1 VYRVPSLDTLDK
13 RQVLH
18 VKYLCNS
25 STVAMLMVVMV
36 VTVMLIQNSLFPF
49 ECHKIRTYV
58 GKLIT

>member
-1 VYRVPSLDTLDK
+1 MRSADQK

-25 STVAMLMVVMV
+25 STVAMIMVVVVVVEQV
-36 VTVMLIQNSLFPF
+36 VTVILMQNNLFLF
-49 ECHKIRTYV
+49 ACHKIRTYV

>member
-1 VYRVPSLDTLDK
+1 MRSADQK

-25 STVAMLMVVMV
+25 STVAMIMVVVVVEQV
-36 VTVMLIQNSLFPF
+36 VTVILMQNNLFLF
-49 ECHKIRTYV
+49 ACHKIRTYV

>member
-1 VYRVPSLDTLDK
+1 MCSADQK

-25 STVAMLMVVMV
+25 STVAVIMIVMV
-36 VTVMLIQNSLFPF
+36 VVVVVVTVILMQNILFLF

>member
-1 VYRVPSLDTLDK
+1 MCSADQK

-18 VKYLCNS
+18 VKYLRNS
-25 STVAMLMVVMV
+25 STVATMMEVVVVVEV
-36 VTVMLIQNSLFPF
+36 VTVILMQNNLFLF

>member
-1 VYRVPSLDTLDK
+1 MGSVDQK

-25 STVAMLMVVMV
+25 YTVAIMMVVV
-36 VTVMLIQNSLFPF
+36 VVVAVIRMQNSLFLF
-49 ECHKIRTYV
+49 ESHKIRTYV